1 MTQMVE
7 LNFPLLI
14 ENLVYIS
21 KKHYF
26 CSVLEIY
33 SMVSYIEFK
42 EKLLP
47 EG

>member
-7 LNFPLLI
+7 LNFPPLI

-26 CSVLEIY
+26 YSVLEI
-33 SMVSYIEFK
+33 VW
-42 EKLLP
+42 
-47 EG
+47 